1 MAQPYIGEI
10 RLFGGN
16 FPPAGWAFCDGSLLG
31 ISGNETLFQL
41 IGTTYGGNGQTTF
54 GLPNLQSR
62 VPIHQGTGGGGTY
75 VMAQAS
81 GVETVTLTT
90 GQMPQHNHLV
100 NAAASGQ
107 QLSPSNAYPAN
118 ATSPKQAGVLVY
130 EAPPPG
136 SKLNAAT
143 VQSAGGSQP
152 HDNIQPYVAISYIIA
167 LIGVFPSQS

>member
-16 FPPAGWAFCDGSLLG
+16 YAPAGWAFCNGALVP
-31 ISGNETLFQL
+31 ISENPTLFNL

-54 GLPNLQSR
+54 ALPNLQSR

-75 VMAQAS
+75 VIAQTG
-81 GVETVTLTT
+81 GVETVTLST
-90 GQMPQHNHLV
+90 GQIPQHNHLV
-100 NAAASGQ
+100 NATASGQ

-118 ATSPKQAGVLVY
+118 ATSPTQAGVLVY

-136 SKLNAAT
+136 SKLNQAT
-143 VQSAGGSQP
+143 IQNAGSSQP
-152 HDNIQPYVAISYIIA
+152 HDNIQPFVAINYIIA
-167 LIGVFPSQS
+167 LFGIYPSPT